1 MQQQV
6 NKVATLLPT
15 TTTATATTTVTT
27 LTIPST
33 TKTTT
38 TTTATSSSPV
48 GKQAPHQ
55 RQNSRSV
62 FETLSNNNTMNQNDH
77 YSKLKPPKVSW
88 SARIESLFWG
98 KIHTISTTTNN
109 NNNIISNSIINNNS
123 GKRYS
128 LLNGGTASAAGA
140 ISHVASAGTTSP
152 APARNKWMAL
162 LFGQGL
168 ALLVA
173 SVNASSFELSF
184 RFNMQ
189 TEFFQ
194 MFLVYAILTL
204 HLWKPKK
211 DASTSLSSLS
221 SLSSSASHDMN
232 NNHHSASVD
241 GFVSTVPFTR
251 IRLRIRWWYYFIYA
265 VMEVLPSVM
274 TLLSFRYTSL
284 TSTTLLGSLMAPS
297 TMFFSGH
304 LLGKVFRSHHYLGA
318 AMCVLGGC
326 LTVWSDVDLGAD
338 VAVDAAA
345 DSVITTTTTT
355 TTTITIEQALLGDL
369 ANKAVETLEETAVAR
384 PLSYVG
390 DLLAIGAAL
399 MYGLGDSL
407 AEYSIKHVDKDE
419 YLGMLGLFGTI
430 MCGLVFPWLEGKE
443 VEELFRGQVVNEQG
457 MEQEGGITGN
467 RWHIAAVVLWYILSV
482 LGYYVGLGA
491 FLQQSDA
498 TLLNLSLQAANLW
511 VILFSWAV
519 YKELPPLAFFF
530 ALVLVAAGIY
540 EYEIRGRKIEEAEA
554 LAVSLTA
561 SSAVEFHELM
571 SHKEDI
577 YGEQEQETLVDD
589 DDDDSF

>member
-1 MQQQV
+1 
-6 NKVATLLPT
+6 
-15 TTTATATTTVTT
+15 
-27 LTIPST
+27 
-33 TKTTT
+33 
-38 TTTATSSSPV
+38 
-48 GKQAPHQ
+48 
-55 RQNSRSV
+55 
-62 FETLSNNNTMNQNDH
+62 
-77 YSKLKPPKVSW
+77 
-88 SARIESLFWG
+88 
-98 KIHTISTTTNN
+98 
-109 NNNIISNSIINNNS
+109 
-123 GKRYS
+123 
-128 LLNGGTASAAGA
+128 
-140 ISHVASAGTTSP
+140 
-152 APARNKWMAL
+152 MAL

-184 RFNMQ
+184 RFGMQ

-211 DASTSLSSLS
+211 DASSSGSSL
-221 SLSSSASHDMN
+221 LSSSSSAAASYDI
-232 NNHHSASVD
+232 NNHSTSAD

-251 IRLRIRWWYYFIYA
+251 IRLRIRWWYYLVYA

-326 LTVWSDVDLGAD
+326 LTVWSDVDLGSD
-338 VAVDAAA
+338 VAVDTVA
-345 DSVITTTTTT
+345 DSLATTT
-355 TTTITIEQALLGDL
+355 TTTITIEQALLGGGL
-369 ANKAVETLEETAVAR
+369 ANTAVETLEETAVAR

-443 VEELFRGQVVNEQG
+443 VEELFRGQVFDEQG
-457 MEQEGGITGN
+457 IELQGGITGN
-467 RWHIAAVVLWYILSV
+467 RWQIAAVVLWYILSV
-482 LGYYVGLGA
+482 LGYYIGLGA
-491 FLQQSDA
+491 FLQRSDA

-554 LAVSLTA
+554 LAASLAA

-571 SHKEDI
+571 AHKEDI
-577 YGEQEQETLVDD
+577 YEYGDDGEQGHEEKDNLVDD